1 MEKATT
7 TDGNRT
13 RKEGANNVSDVPS
26 PPTVLSAGS
35 DARLPGGLSLVSM
48 ARTADRDT
56 RCVSRAVLDVRS
68 STAEPKPTR
77 HSSTVKGTSLDS
89 LAALNVFLRAAET
102 CSFTDAGR
110 QLGLSSSAIGKCVAR
125 LEHRLGVRLFHRNTR
140 CIKLTQEGKAFLE
153 SCRRIFS
160 EIRTV
165 EQEFAQSKD
174 TPKGKLRVSLPLVG
188 MFMIP
193 AMDRFI
199 RDYPEIELDM
209 DFTDCL
215 VDVVDGEYDVVLRSG
230 VVSDSRLMSRRLGTY
245 RFQIVGSP
253 GYFAQAGVPSRPE
266 DLATHSCLHRKQTT
280 TGKIHPWPFSP
291 TAIEGDLDLPTAAT
305 ASTVDALIHL
315 AERGVG
321 IACVP
326 DFCVRRQIDDGSL
339 INVLNEHVDHTEVI
353 RAMWPSSRYLS
364 PKLRVFIDFLAENL
378 LPKVSPVQ
386 KGKNF
391 AAA

>member
-7 TDGNRT
+7 TDGKRT
-13 RKEGANNVSDVPS
+13 RKERANNVSNMPS
-26 PPTVLSAGS
+26 PPTVLSAGP
-35 DARLPGGLSLVSM
+35 DARLHAGLSLVSM
-48 ARTADRDT
+48 ARTADRDA
-56 RCVSRAVLDVRS
+56 RCVSRTVSDVQP
-68 STAEPKPTR
+68 STAEPKPIR

-153 SCRRIFS
+153 SCRQIFS

-165 EQEFAQSKD
+165 EQELAQSKD
-174 TPKGKLRVSLPLVG
+174 TPKGKLRVSLPLAG
-188 MFMIP
+188 MLMIP
-193 AMDRFI
+193 TLDKFI
-199 RDYPEIELDM
+199 RNYPEIELDM
-209 DFTDCL
+209 HFTDCL
-215 VDVVDGEYDVVLRSG
+215 VDVVDGEYDLVLRSG
-230 VVSDSRLMSRRLGTY
+230 AAGNSRLMSRRLATY

-253 GYFAQAGVPSRPE
+253 DYFAHAGLPLTPE
-266 DLATHSCLHRKQTT
+266 DLAAHACLHRKLTT
-280 TGKIHPWPFSP
+280 TGKFRSWPFSS
-291 TAIEGDLDLPTAAT
+291 TATDGDLILPTAAT
-305 ASTVDALIHL
+305 VSTVDALIHL

-326 DFCVRRQIDDGSL
+326 DFCVRRQIADGSL
-339 INVLNEHVDHTEVI
+339 INVLDEHLDQTEVV

-364 PKLRVFIDFLAENL
+364 PKLRVFIDFLSKNL
-378 LPKVSPVQ
+378 LPEMSRIQ
-386 KGKNF
+386 KRKKF
-391 AAA
+391 AVA